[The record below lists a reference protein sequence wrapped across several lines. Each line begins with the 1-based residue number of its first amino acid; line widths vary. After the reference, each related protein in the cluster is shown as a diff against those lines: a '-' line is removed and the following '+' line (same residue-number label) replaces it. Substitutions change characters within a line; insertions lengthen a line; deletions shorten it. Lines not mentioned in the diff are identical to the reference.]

1 MAGETDG
8 IKFEQRHGKTRVRV
22 GRVWK
27 RSDGSH
33 SFVEWSVS
41 VSLLSDCLPA
51 YFNGDNSHI
60 VATDTMKNTVYVKA
74 KECSEQISMEDFAI
88 GLGKHFT
95 TFYQQVTASII
106 KIVEKPWERMI
117 IDGQPHKHGF
127 KLGSEKHTTEVIV
140 KKSGALRV
148 TSGIEGLALLK
159 TTKSGFEGF
168 IRDKYTILPET
179 RERMLATEVT
189 ASWMYSL
196 ESLSSVPSKPF
207 YFSERFLDVKKVLVD
222 TFFGPPKEGV
232 YSPSVQRTL
241 YEMAEAVL
249 GRFPDVSSIQLK
261 MPNIHFLPVNLSN
274 KENVIV
280 QFKDDVYLPTD
291 EPHGTIEASLSR
303 VRSKI
308 SNGDASQHSKE
319 ESKKCT
325 PIPNG
330 NLKKKR
336 SYAQLHLDLG
346 QSDFLL
352 HTCSVCGFMYACG
365 DEGDEKVHK
374 EFHKDYMHGIQFKGW
389 NNERVVN
396 LPSTTAGRVILVLD
410 GDPPAHK
417 KKVQK
422 VVEMMEMDLGSE
434 CLIHKLYKVYL
445 YILHQR
451 IAGCLVAEP
460 IKVAYRVLSNSE
472 APKSIKGTNAND
484 NGSNSS
490 TLQFGGINFQREA
503 VKRAPS
509 AINSVALEE
518 KHTGAVFLTN
528 EAVPAICGIRAIWVA
543 PSVRRKQIASHL
555 LDAVRMSFCEGFVL
569 KSSQLAFSDP
579 TSSGMALACSYFDT
593 SSFLAYKSD

>member
-74 KECSEQISMEDFAI
+74 KECLEQISMEDFAI

-159 TTKSGFEGF
+159 TTK
-168 IRDKYTILPET
+168 
-179 RERMLATEVT
+179 
-189 ASWMYSL
+189 
-196 ESLSSVPSKPF
+196 
-207 YFSERFLDVKKVLVD
+207 
-222 TFFGPPKEGV
+222 EGV

-303 VRSKI
+303 IS
-308 SNGDASQHSKE
+308 SNGGASQHSKE

-336 SYAQLHLDLG
+336 SYAQLHFDLG

-374 EFHKDYMHGIQFKGW
+374 EFHKDYTHGIQFKGW

-410 GDPPAHK
+410 GDLPAHK

-422 VVEMMEMDLGSE
+422 VVEMMEMDLGSG

-472 APKSIKGTNAND
+472 ARKSIKGTNAND

-509 AINSVALEE
+509 AINPVALEE
-518 KHTGAVFLTN
+518 KHTGAVFLAN